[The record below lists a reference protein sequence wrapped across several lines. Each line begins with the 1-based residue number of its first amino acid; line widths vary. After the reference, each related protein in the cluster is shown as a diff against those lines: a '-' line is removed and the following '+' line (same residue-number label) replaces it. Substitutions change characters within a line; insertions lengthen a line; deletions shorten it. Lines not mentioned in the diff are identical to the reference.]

1 MLMDTFILLD
11 TTGGSFLAS
20 LNGMLNV
27 GDIIAT
33 VFMFILLLIL
43 LKKFAWGPLMKVM
56 DERAEGIAN
65 DIDTAERNRKEAEE
79 LLAQQKA
86 ELKTASVEA
95 QSIVEDARK
104 RAEAQGAEIVAAARA
119 DIERMKEAAELEIKT
134 EKERA
139 VAALREEFVTIS
151 IDAASKVL
159 EKEIS
164 EDDNRQ
170 LIEEAIVKAGEA
182 K

>member
-11 TTGGSFLAS
+11 TNGGGWLRS
-20 LNGMLNV
+20 LNNVLNV

-33 VFMFILLLIL
+33 LFMFILLLL
-43 LKKFAWGPLMKVM
+43 LVKKFAWGPLMNMM
-56 DERAEGIAN
+56 DERANKIAA
-65 DIDTAERNRKEAEE
+65 DIDVAEKNRKESEE

-104 RAEAQGAEIVAAARA
+104 RAEAQGAEIVAAARQ
-119 DIERMKEAAELEIKT
+119 DIERMKESAELEIKT

-139 VAALREEFVTIS
+139 VAALREEFVSIS
-151 IDAASKVL
+151 VQAASKVL
-159 EKEIS
+159 QKEIS
-164 EDDNRQ
+164 EDDNRA
-170 LIEEAIVKAGEA
+170 LIEEAVVKAGEA